1 MKSNGLLKV
10 HTLEAGREKLVH
22 AMEGKGTKS
31 IRLELLNSLDYIL
44 AQDILAGEPVPAYR
58 RSMVDGYA
66 VISGDTGGASRG
78 FPYCLSW

>member
-1 MKSNGLLKV
+1 MELLKV

-44 AQDILAGEPVPAYR
+44 AQDILAGSQFQLIAVPWL
-58 RSMVDGYA
+58 MDM
-66 VISGDTGGASRG
+66 
-78 FPYCLSW
+78 L